1 MSAASKVCSLCLRP
15 TEECGIVAGNV
26 MDIYVCGSCAVDV
39 LETIRLEEEARAA
52 AEAPATVEKQAFDA
66 LKRAEQFIV
75 NGIEHGFIKVPGL
88 DDPAQETLPA
98 IRSAIERMQEV
109 SAA

>member
-26 MDIYVCGSCAVDV
+26 MDIYVCGPCAVDV
-39 LETIRLEEEARAA
+39 LETIRLKEEERA
-52 AEAPATVEKQAFDA
+52 AEAPATVEEQVFDA